1 MCITPLYAVLPG
13 TQNQEGFFTMRIL
26 PSGTTN
32 SVTGGLEVASRHLEE
47 LQQWQASIK
56 EAMINLEK
64 AQQQMDQ
71 QVKKLH
77 IAKEMSDLIHYCRA
91 VPFEMESECMWKYH
105 SCRILKDTKQSP
117 YAPININSQSLPPG
131 E

>member
-1 MCITPLYAVLPG
+1 MYITPLYTVLPG

-26 PSGTTN
+26 PRGTTN
-32 SVTGGLEVASRHLEE
+32 SMTGGLEVVSRNLEE

-91 VPFEMESECMWKYH
+91 IPFEMESECGN
-105 SCRILKDTKQSP
+105 RILKDTKQLP
-117 YAPININSQSLPPG
+117 YAPININPQSLPHG